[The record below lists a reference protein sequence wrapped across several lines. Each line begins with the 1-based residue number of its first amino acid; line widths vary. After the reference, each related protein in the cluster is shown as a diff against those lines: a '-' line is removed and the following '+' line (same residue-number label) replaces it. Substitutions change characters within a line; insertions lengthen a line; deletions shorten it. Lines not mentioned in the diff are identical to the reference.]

1 MFSLEGWIMEN
12 LWEIFFSKWS
22 YEEIVILNNKLSQ
35 DNKIVREMIEEKSLL
50 DAVDTSDLDDI

>member
-1 MFSLEGWIMEN
+1 MFSWEGWIMEN

>member
-1 MFSLEGWIMEN
+1 MEN